1 MSGLKLISEGGED
14 YGYCYQDDDDDDD
27 DDANDDDADDDWMTC
42 KHLDSPPLPLEDL
55 AKVARTGESKQAT
68 S

>member
-1 MSGLKLISEGGED
+1 MVTVIR
-14 YGYCYQDDDDDDD
+14 
-27 DDANDDDADDDWMTC
+27 MTMMTMMMMMRMMTGWC